1 MPPEIGLTLILLY
14 CRIYT
19 ISLSDGKVSLGLI
32 TDMGG
37 LELPL
42 VHMALTNTNILTAYV
57 DSAAPRVLSC
67 QYESTASILNWS
79 EANLQVCREK
89 TPKNSLDLVLKVR
102 FFTFK
107 ISFDILPVNTQ
118 DLPDDQLDF
127 DDTEEF
133 LSVCLTEFS
142 GNDHG

>member
-1 MPPEIGLTLILLY
+1 MFVKYKHSKCPQKLDLLLY

-79 EANLQVCREK
+79 EANLQVCREN
-89 TPKNSLDLVLKVR
+89 PKEFTR
-102 FFTFK
+102 FG
-107 ISFDILPVNTQ
+107 S
-118 DLPDDQLDF
+118 
-127 DDTEEF
+127 E
-133 LSVCLTEFS
+133 S
-142 GNDHG
+142 